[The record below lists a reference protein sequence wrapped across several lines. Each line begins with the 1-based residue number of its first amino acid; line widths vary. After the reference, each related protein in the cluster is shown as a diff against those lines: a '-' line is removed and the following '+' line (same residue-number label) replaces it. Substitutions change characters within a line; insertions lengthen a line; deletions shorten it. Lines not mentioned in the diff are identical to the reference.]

1 MQSSA
6 LHLMSCE
13 NALAKIR
20 GEPPVWPQVPI
31 YDISIFC
38 DLGFEPPWVKKQVEF
53 LANAGHSCGVPL
65 VILDSPLYTDFMENF
80 GERRTISIPWW
91 TIKEDGH
98 KSKMPRNCTID
109 YKVELISK
117 YVRWELL
124 GYKKGQ
130 RLDAKVEA
138 LPEEYYVLTPSS
150 RAIIPKGSFSGL
162 IEVQLTDAFFED
174 PKALTGAYVIP
185 IRITGS
191 PDTENIL
198 YGKPVDGKEDS
209 ADIHVSEDWSEK
221 PMHFALFGVKYV
233 NPWHGSWLRRGAL
246 IVRDRSGAV
255 IEEECVTYRE
265 EFVEQDEV
273 VKLTTTS
280 LTSLETELSVGAERW
295 TLALSVDEQTRRM
308 TVASTPASAI
318 EVSGTG
324 SYKENGDSWGGT
336 PENPTPRDAVYLN
349 YFYEREN
356 GQRCEVLDTLVFRD
370 RGIVFEADRPT
381 IK

>member
-1 MQSSA
+1 M
-6 LHLMSCE
+6 
-13 NALAKIR
+13 
-20 GEPPVWPQVPI
+20 G
-31 YDISIFC
+31 
-38 DLGFEPPWVKKQVEF
+38 
-53 LANAGHSCGVPL
+53 
-65 VILDSPLYTDFMENF
+65 
-80 GERRTISIPWW
+80 
-91 TIKEDGH
+91 
-98 KSKMPRNCTID
+98 
-109 YKVELISK
+109 
-117 YVRWELL
+117 
-124 GYKKGQ
+124 
-130 RLDAKVEA
+130 
-138 LPEEYYVLTPSS
+138 TPAS
-150 RAIIPKGSFSGL
+150 RAIIPKGSFNGL

>member
-1 MQSSA
+1 METAYLHEFAKVAECGSFTA
-6 LHLMSCE
+6 AARELHLTQSTLSKHV
-13 NALAKIR
+13 ALLEREFGA
-20 GEPPVWPQVPI
+20 
-31 YDISIFC
+31 
-38 DLGFEPPWVKKQVEF
+38 DLF
-53 LANAGHSCGVPL
+53 
-65 VILDSPLYTDFMENF
+65 
-80 GERRTISIPWW
+80 
-91 TIKEDGH
+91 
-98 KSKMPRNCTID
+98 
-109 YKVELISK
+109 
-117 YVRWELL
+117 
-124 GYKKGQ
+124 
-130 RLDAKVEA
+130 
-138 LPEEYYVLTPSS
+138 
-150 RAIIPKGSFSGL
+150 
-162 IEVQLTDAFFED
+162 
-174 PKALTGAYVIP
+174 
-185 IRITGS
+185 
-191 PDTENIL
+191 
-198 YGKPVDGKEDS
+198 
-209 ADIHVSEDWSEK
+209 
-221 PMHFALFGVKYV
+221 
-233 NPWHGSWLRRGAL
+233 
-246 IVRDRSGAV
+246 VRDRSGAV

>member
-1 MQSSA
+1 MKKA
-6 LHLMSCE
+6 IM
-13 NALAKIR
+13 ALAAAGSLLASCTNESIAFDDFERQTIYMPYQYPVRTLSLGNDRIDNSLDRQHKFNMGVCVGGYYNSNKQDWRVDFEIDPALVPDYFYR
-20 GEPPVWPQVPI
+20 G
-31 YDISIFC
+31 
-38 DLGFEPPWVKKQVEF
+38 
-53 LANAGHSCGVPL
+53 
-65 VILDSPLYTDFMENF
+65 
-80 GERRTISIPWW
+80 
-91 TIKEDGH
+91 
-98 KSKMPRNCTID
+98 
-109 YKVELISK
+109 
-117 YVRWELL
+117 
-124 GYKKGQ
+124 
-130 RLDAKVEA
+130 DAKVEA

-308 TVASTPASAI
+308 TVASTPASVI